1 MYLSLNW
8 IKRFIKEDFQIDPN
22 QLQELVSTKV
32 AELEGFESQQDSL
45 KNIIVAEIK
54 SLSPHPN
61 ADKLTIC
68 QVNIGSEEVQIVCGG
83 TNLKEGM
90 LTVVALP
97 GSQVRWHGEGD
108 LITLEATKL
117 RGEYSHGMICTSD
130 EIGLG
135 KPEDDSHIMDLSG
148 QPFKPGQ
155 PLSES
160 LNLNDV
166 IFEIDNKSITNRPDL
181 WGHKGFAREI
191 ATITNTN
198 FQTPKL
204 PEIKTEEKA
213 IPYTLKNHQE
223 EICQRFSS
231 LLIENI
237 KVQES
242 PDHIKEDLLKV
253 GLKPINSIVDILNHT
268 MLELGQP
275 MHAYDYDKI
284 KSIANS
290 DSPELNIQYA
300 SKSKFTGIDQQEY
313 QLDSNI
319 PVLTTGET
327 AICILGVMGG
337 QNTEV
342 DSNTTSI
349 LIESA
354 TFKDSVVRKASQKL
368 GLRSDSSQRFEKA
381 LDPNQTLEA
390 IQKVVSLIKA
400 SNPEA
405 KLTYAL
411 DDQYYTPLTSPSI
424 DLRIS
429 KVNSYLGTDLD
440 SKEIQEILNN
450 LQFQTEHKDDIIKV
464 KVPTFRASKDISIE
478 QDLIEEVG
486 RIYGYDKIPTH
497 LPELQSTSPTENSL
511 RKQENQTRIHLQALG
526 LSETH
531 NYSFYSEKDI
541 ENTHI
546 QENHIKVKN
555 FLSEEQTHMRTHLL
569 PNLLKNIHQNY
580 KNNPSISLFEIGR
593 TYHETS
599 EFFPAEEEKLA
610 MIHAD
615 SSKEQNHETYYEVKG
630 WTESLLEKF
639 GIQNYKFQKIQEPAD
654 FMHPHIAAEIKT
666 KDGQTIGQIYR
677 IHPNIIKNYGI
688 KSTKAS
694 FAEINLGMLLH
705 LSQPT
710 TIFQEIPKFPDME
723 FDLSVIVDDETTHQ
737 EISETLENASKQIIK
752 VELFDV
758 FQDEEKVGKGKKA
771 CAYRMTIRSLERT
784 LTDQDLAKA
793 QKESIQALEKIGGV
807 VRTN

>member
-160 LNLNDV
+160 LKLNDV

-253 GLKPINSIVDILNHT
+253 GLKPINSIVDMLNHT

-390 IQKVVSLIKA
+390 IQKVVSLIQT

-440 SKEIQEILNN
+440 SKEIQEILKN

-497 LPELQSTSPTENSL
+497 LPELQSTSPRENSL